1 MKARWSKRTGGW
13 FIFRTSMYPAIRP
26 IACNESAVGERAQ
39 ADMDAQAFFP
49 SVLNDSL
56 EGYRVVLITE
66 PKLPAWAKALG
77 ADSVQVHSSVG
88 NRQWVLLRS
97 DR

>member
-1 MKARWSKRTGGW
+1 MSYARTPEARAPV
-13 FIFRTSMYPAIRP
+13 RAR
-26 IACNESAVGERAQ
+26 SASGLFV
-39 ADMDAQAFFP
+39 QAFSR

-56 EGYRVVLITE
+56 EGYRVLLITE

-77 ADSVQVHSSVG
+77 AGSVQVHSSVG
-88 NRQWVLLRS
+88 NRQWALLRS

>member
-1 MKARWSKRTGGW
+1 MLVVPESTAQE
-13 FIFRTSMYPAIRP
+13 FIPRQLGEGMA
-26 IACNESAVGERAQ
+26 ESAVRERAQ
-39 ADMDAQAFFP
+39 ADMDAQAFFR

-56 EGYRVVLITE
+56 EGYRVALITE

-77 ADSVQVHSSVG
+77 AGSVQVHLSVG